1 MSCKPLLLPAALV
14 LVLGACSAP
23 APEAPP
29 AGDAAPPAPQD
40 ASAPAT
46 DAAPAPDSAA
56 AGTIPAGPGP
66 RGEHDVDV
74 VHFEGFGPARFGA
87 EEETVRQAWGRP
99 LQPYKLAGT
108 KLCYY
113 LEMDPRPERGADEAV
128 AFMFEGAVFVRYD
141 VNGTTPVA
149 PGGFMVGSHADDIVA
164 TFGSRVEQQPH
175 KYIGAGRYLIVTP
188 EYGEPARLVFEVDG
202 EGRVIEWRIGL
213 PPQVFYV
220 EGCA

>member
-1 MSCKPLLLPAALV
+1 MPRKPILSTALA
-14 LVLGACSAP
+14 LALAACSAP

-29 AGDAAPPAPQD
+29 STDTAPAPQ
-40 ASAPAT
+40 
-46 DAAPAPDSAA
+46 AAPAPADAGPETDAGSAA

-66 RGEHDVDV
+66 RGEHDADV
-74 VHFEGFGPARFGA
+74 VNFNGFGPARFGS
-87 EEETVRQAWGRP
+87 EEEAVRQAWGRP

-108 KLCYY
+108 QLCYY
-113 LEMDPRPERGADEAV
+113 LEMDPRPERGADVAV
-128 AFMFEGAVFVRYD
+128 AFMFEGAKFVRYD

-149 PGGFMVGSHADDIVA
+149 PGGFIVGSHADDIVA
-164 TFGSRVEQQPH
+164 AFGSRVEQQPH

-188 EYGEPARLVFEVDG
+188 EYGEEARLVFEVDG

>member
-1 MSCKPLLLPAALV
+1 MSCKPLLLSAALAIA
-14 LVLGACSAP
+14 LGACSSPAPEAPTAVDAP
-23 APEAPP
+23 APEAT
-29 AGDAAPPAPQD
+29 
-40 ASAPAT
+40 PAT
-46 DAAPAPDSAA
+46 DAAGPDADAGAA

-66 RGEHDVDV
+66 RGEHDADAVN
-74 VHFEGFGPARFGA
+74 FNGFGPARFGA

-108 KLCYY
+108 PLCYY
-113 LEMDPRPERGADEAV
+113 LEMDPRPERGADVAV
-128 AFMFEGAVFVRYD
+128 AFMFEGAKFVRYD

-149 PGGFMVGSHADDIVA
+149 PGGFIVGSHADDIVA
-164 TFGSRVEQQPH
+164 AFGSRVEQQPH

-202 EGRVIEWRIGL
+202 EGRVVEWRIGL

>member
-1 MSCKPLLLPAALV
+1 MPRKLLLSAALV
-14 LVLGACSAP
+14 IALAACSAP
-23 APEAPP
+23 APETPAATDTAAAP
-29 AGDAAPPAPQD
+29 DAAPLPAAEP
-40 ASAPAT
+40 ASAPDT
-46 DAAPAPDSAA
+46 AA
-56 AGTIPAGPGP
+56 AGTIPAGEGP
-66 RGEHDVDV
+66 RGEHDPDV
-74 VHFEGFGPARFGA
+74 VHFHGFGPARFGA
-87 EEETVRQAWGRP
+87 EEEAVRQAWSRP

-141 VNGTTPVA
+141 VNGTRPAA
-149 PGGFMVGSHADDIVA
+149 PGGFTVGSHADDILA

-175 KYIGAGRYLIVTP
+175 KYVGGGRYLIVTP
-188 EYGEPARLVFEVDG
+188 EYGEQARLVFEVDA
-202 EGRVIEWRIGL
+202 EGRVMEWRIGL

>member
-1 MSCKPLLLPAALV
+1 MPRKLLLSAVLALA
-14 LVLGACSAP
+14 LGACSSP
-23 APEAPP
+23 APEAP
-29 AGDAAPPAPQD
+29 AADAATAP
-40 ASAPAT
+40 
-46 DAAPAPDSAA
+46 DAAPAPTDAGPASDAGNAA

-66 RGEHDVDV
+66 RGEHDADV
-74 VHFEGFGPARFGA
+74 VNFNGFGPARFGA
-87 EEETVRQAWGRP
+87 EEEAVRQAWGRP

-113 LEMDPRPERGADEAV
+113 LEMDPRPERGADVAV
-128 AFMFEGAVFVRYD
+128 AFMFEDAVFVRYD

-149 PGGFMVGSHADDIVA
+149 PGGFIVGSHADDILS

-175 KYIGAGRYLIVTP
+175 KYVGGGRYLIVTP
-188 EYGEPARLVFEVDG
+188 EYGEPARLVFEVDA
-202 EGRVIEWRIGL
+202 EGRVTEWRIGL

>member
-1 MSCKPLLLPAALV
+1 MS
-14 LVLGACSAP
+14 SAP
-23 APEAPP
+23 NVLLVKNDFPAKTAQEFMAYVKANPEKLNY
-29 AGDAAPPAPQD
+29 
-40 ASAPAT
+40 ASQ
-46 DAAPAPDSAA
+46 
-56 AGTIPAGPGP
+56 GPGTTS
-66 RGEHDVDV
+66 HLT
-74 VHFEGFGPARFGA
+74 A
-87 EEETVRQAWGRP
+87 E
-99 LQPYKLAGT
+99 LFNKLAGT

-128 AFMFEGAVFVRYD
+128 AFMFEDAVFVRFD

-164 TFGSRVEQQPH
+164 AFGSRVETQPH

-188 EYGEPARLVFEVDG
+188 EYGEKARLVFEVDG